1 MRNDLGDH
9 TNFNARKF
17 ASGAFG
23 AATALSSAIALGIM
37 NAFPPTRR
45 YVSRRALRKH
55 AENLLR
61 LERDYLALRLER
73 AGVEI
78 AELRKQEAGRR
89 AEKSMARLR
98 AVTA

>member
-1 MRNDLGDH
+1 MNLDPGDH

-17 ASGAFG
+17 GAGAFG
-23 AATALSSAIALGIM
+23 AATALSAAIVAGAL

-45 YVSRRALRKH
+45 YVSRRALRIR
-55 AENLLR
+55 AENILQ

-78 AELRKQEAGRR
+78 AELRNGDSGQREQYA
-89 AEKSMARLR
+89 MARLR
-98 AVTA
+98 AL